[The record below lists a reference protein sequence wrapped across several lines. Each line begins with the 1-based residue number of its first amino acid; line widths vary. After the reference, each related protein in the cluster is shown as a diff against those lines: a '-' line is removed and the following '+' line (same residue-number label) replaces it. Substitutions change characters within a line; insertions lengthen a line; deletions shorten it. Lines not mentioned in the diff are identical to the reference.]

1 MKRLINKIAVT
12 TRLSENPSLSCN
24 GGDYNEGY
32 TLFRYDDGTIT
43 FKEWSSNELLEGTFE
58 EEPITEEKATKM
70 LYSDGYTVSQVYN
83 FFKALG

>member
-1 MKRLINKIAVT
+1 MKKLINKIDVT
-12 TRLSENPSLSCN
+12 TRISENFSLSCN

-32 TLFRYDDGTIT
+32 TLFRYDDGTISI
-43 FKEWSSNELLEGTFE
+43 KDWSSNELLEGSFE
-58 EEPITEEKATKM
+58 EESITEEKATKM